1 MHPSAF
7 PEPFRDSRRLTGCN
21 LYFDGTGAALET
33 APGLAFDAAAETRWR
48 DNIAAARDA
57 LGWPAGAVYVRRHPS
72 GVALAFEAPLDQLY
86 TATEAG
92 EWACYDALGQ
102 QPAAQVDGPDGPRAH
117 AAALPRSEALQLLA
131 SLARAEARPALV
143 ELAAAAAGHGLPF
156 LPDDDAVSIGA
167 GEHGQVWA
175 IDALPAVEDVAWPR
189 LRAIPTALVT
199 GSNGKTTVVR
209 LLAAMLRAQ
218 GLHTAHSC
226 TEGVYFDNALL
237 EGGDYSGPG
246 GARTALRHPRAQ
258 AAVLETARGGILRRG
273 LALCTVDA
281 AVVTNISADH
291 YGEYGVHGLEDLAAA
306 KLVVARAV
314 RGGGLLVLNADDT
327 VLRKLAPAHGAG
339 MDIGWF
345 GADFDGAF
353 LAAHR
358 QAGGATCGVR
368 NGRLLASHAGRDT
381 DFGPVAGMP
390 MSLGGS
396 AAYNVANAA
405 AAVLAA
411 LALQV
416 PADAIA
422 RTLARFGSAMED
434 NPGRL
439 QTWQFG
445 DARVVVDYA
454 HNPEGLHGLL
464 RAVGAPARHGR
475 LRVLLGHAGNRED
488 DDLRAVA
495 GTVASYRPDH
505 VVLKDIHGYERGRAP
520 GEVAA
525 IMRQALL
532 DGGVDEGAV
541 DTRLDEVE
549 AARALLQALRP
560 GDLVVLPLH
569 ETAAR
574 DAVVHALEAMRAGQW
589 RPGDA
594 LPEGVDRAPPQSETA

>member
-1 MHPSAF
+1 MPEPAST
-7 PEPFRDSRRLTGCN
+7 EPFRDSRRLTGCN
-21 LYFDGTGAALET
+21 LYFNGTGAALES
-33 APGLAFDAAAETRWR
+33 APGPTLDDTALARWR

-57 LGWPAGAVYVRRHPS
+57 LGWPAGAMYVRRHAS
-72 GVALAFEAPLDQLY
+72 GVSLAFEAPMDQLY
-86 TATEAG
+86 AATEVG
-92 EWACYDALGQ
+92 EWAFCDALGQ
-102 QPAAQVDGPDGPRAH
+102 RPNLAVDTDDGPRAH
-117 AAALPRSEALQLLA
+117 AGALPRDEALRLLA
-131 SLARAEARPALV
+131 SLARAEARPALRA
-143 ELAAAAAGHGLPF
+143 LAAAAARRGVTF

-167 GEHGQVWA
+167 GEHGQVWDIA
-175 IDALPAVEDVAWPR
+175 ALPAVEDVDWPR
-189 LRAIPTALVT
+189 LHAIPTALVT

-209 LLAAMLRAQ
+209 LLAAMLRAH

-226 TEGVYFDNALL
+226 TEGVYFDNALI

-273 LALCTVDA
+273 LALCAVDA

-314 RGGGLLVLNADDT
+314 RQGGLLVLNADDP
-327 VLRKLAPAHGAG
+327 VLRKLAPECA
-339 MDIGWF
+339 IGWF
-345 GADFDGAF
+345 GTEFDDAF

-368 NGRLLASHAGRDT
+368 DGRLLASRAGERT
-381 DFGPVAGMP
+381 GFGAIAEMP
-390 MSLGGS
+390 LSLGGS
-396 AAYNVANAA
+396 ALYNVANAA
-405 AAVLAA
+405 AATLAA
-411 LALQV
+411 LALRV
-416 PADAIA
+416 PEDAIR
-422 RTLARFGSAMED
+422 RTLSSFGNALND

-464 RAVGAPARHGR
+464 RAVGAQSRRGR
-475 LRVLLGHAGNRED
+475 LSVLLGHAGNRED

-495 GTVASYRPDH
+495 GTVAQYRPER
-505 VVLKDIHGYERGRAP
+505 VMLKDIHGYERGRAP

-532 DGGVDEGAV
+532 DGGLDTATI
-541 DTRLDEVE
+541 DTRLDEVD
-549 AARALLQALRP
+549 AAHALLRELRP
-560 GDLVVLPLH
+560 GDLLVLPLH

-574 DAVVHALEAMRAGQW
+574 DTVVHALETMRAGQW

-594 LPEGVDRAPPQSETA
+594 LPERADRTHDESETA